1 MEELLIESSATNLF
15 MIEQIIA
22 EENVLVLADYVY
34 DKKVHHVVTDEDI
47 EKYANAFDSAL
58 NENMFL
64 FVEFD
69 EKRGVIIGE

>member
-1 MEELLIESSATNLF
+1 MLETSATNLF

-22 EENVLVLADYVY
+22 EDNVLVLADYVY

-47 EKYANAFDSAL
+47 EKYAIAFDNAVD
-58 NENMFL
+58 ENMFL